1 MLEINGKIYEFK
13 YTVGRIRMIEDTLGI
28 SLMETM
34 VNSKGMLSI
43 SKICNF
49 IAFGLKEKGKEGYVD
64 FNEGMKIAD
73 ELLEEKG
80 YANITTTVI
89 EAIQRD
95 CPFFFQAD

>member
-1 MLEINGKIYEFK
+1 MLEINGKTYELK

-28 SLMETM
+28 SLMSTM

-43 SKICNF
+43 SQLCNF
-49 IAFGLKEKGKEGYVD
+49 IAFGLKENGKDYVD
-64 FNEGMKIAD
+64 FNKGMKIAD
-73 ELLEEKG
+73 ELLEKKG

>member
-1 MLEINGKIYEFK
+1 MLDINGKTYELK

-28 SLMETM
+28 SLMATM
-34 VNSKGMLSI
+34 VNANGMLSI
-43 SKICNF
+43 SQLCNF

-73 ELLEEKG
+73 ELLEKKG
-80 YANITTTVI
+80 YANLNVMVI
-89 EAIQRD
+89 EAVQRD